1 MKSQGA
7 SEKPYDNMEHIKKE
21 RVTGQMNQQTSFL
34 SLGCLTKRT
43 RADQFL
49 DEMNRVV
56 PWSELAAV
64 RPVPSRSEKEAMAV

>member
-1 MKSQGA
+1 
-7 SEKPYDNMEHIKKE
+7 
-21 RVTGQMNQQTSFL
+21 MNQQTSFL